1 MAEPHKIADLAIPK
15 RKTWHADT
23 RKQVTPAVSGP
34 WQQRLEPWEIALC
47 ETVMGRRLRALGYEL
62 TGAPRPP
69 AVHLT
74 RFARVDA
81 LRRGAAYKRRIRT
94 GWNASGNPGRWI
106 AGSEPPPGPN
116 P

>member
-1 MAEPHKIADLAIPK
+1 MAEPQKIADLAIPK

-23 RKQVTPAVSGP
+23 RKQVTPAVSRP
-34 WQQRLEPWEIALC
+34 WQERLKPWEIALC

-69 AVHLT
+69 AVHLA

-81 LRRGAAYKRRIRT
+81 LRRGAAYKRRIRD
-94 GWNASGNPGRWI
+94 RLLRI
-106 AGSEPPPGPN
+106 AEPGPVDCRL
-116 P
+116 

>member
-34 WQQRLEPWEIALC
+34 WQQRLEPWQISLC

-62 TGAPRPP
+62 TGAPRPS
-69 AVHLT
+69 AAHLA

-81 LRRGAAYKRRIRT
+81 LRRGAAYKHKIRDRLQRIR
-94 GWNASGNPGRWI
+94 
-106 AGSEPPPGPN
+106 EPGPVECQL
-116 P
+116 